1 MKNAFEGSRYGAYR
15 DSDRRRPEDIL
26 YGRGVPQPPKKKGK
40 KKKRSSF
47 SILKL
52 LFMTLILL
60 LLVGI
65 GAVSAGVAW
74 YIVKI
79 SADLPS
85 MVEVAN
91 PKSSVA
97 SILYDRNN
105 KVIARLFIENRTPLE
120 LHQVS
125 PWLVKAVLAAEDSAF
140 YQHGGIRIGSIL
152 RALWIDLVEH
162 GKVQGASTITQQLAR
177 NLFLSHEKSVTR
189 KAKEIIIAMRMEKL
203 FSKDKL
209 LELYLNTINFGRGA
223 WGAEIAARTY
233 FGKSA
238 SELDIAQSSILA
250 GLIAN
255 PGRYNPLSNLANAK
269 ARQNYV
275 LSRMELLGWISAEQ
289 RQQAYAEELKF
300 ARKPNRIEEFNL
312 APYFVSH
319 LLFNDLLPKY
329 GKDEVYSGGMHIYTT
344 LDLDLQNKAR
354 EAVNSLPT
362 MGALVC
368 LAADTGEVLA
378 LVGGKDFKTSK
389 FNRATQA
396 FRQPGSSFKPIVY
409 AAALEEDIMPSDHF
423 MDAPITFGGRGGNG
437 RGWSPK
443 NSSGK
448 YAGEVTLQKALSSSF
463 NTVAVRVAAYIGTE
477 NVVKMAR
484 SAGIETKHLPSDL
497 SVALGA
503 ASLTPLEMAVAFN
516 CFNNGGKRVTPLT
529 IREIRDNE
537 GNVLE
542 TRSPQLSQAMRPSTA
557 YTIRSM
563 LQDAVRAGTGTRAR
577 VPNVDTFGKT
587 GTSNDFIDAWF
598 VGGTP
603 GLTTAVYVGNDDHTS
618 MGRKGFGGTMA
629 APAWQAFMAY
639 AVKEQKTPSSF
650 ANAPDWAEVTRVSIC
665 RNSGYLAAG
674 GCPAVPLYFPS
685 GKAPTAK
692 CPYHGGSYE
701 AADEDPRG
709 PRLFL
714 IEQDEAYLDNSAEE
728 SQEEHTTPQQVNP
741 SVIPAPSAPAP
752 YRHDP
757 SPADEVEKR
766 YQQLLKEYGID

>member
-26 YGRGVPQPPKKKGK
+26 YGRGVPQPPQKKGK

-529 IREIRDNE
+529 IREVRDNE

>member
-1 MKNAFEGSRYGAYR
+1 MKNSFEGPRYGSYR
-15 DSDRRRPEDIL
+15 DGDRRRPEDIL
-26 YGRGVPQPPKKKGK
+26 YGRAAPQPPKKKGK

-542 TRSPQLSQAMRPSTA
+542 TRTPQLSQAMRPSTA

-629 APAWQAFMAY
+629 APAWQTFMAY

>member
-1 MKNAFEGSRYGAYR
+1 M
-15 DSDRRRPEDIL
+15 
-26 YGRGVPQPPKKKGK
+26 
-40 KKKRSSF
+40 
-47 SILKL
+47 
-52 LFMTLILL
+52 
-60 LLVGI
+60 
-65 GAVSAGVAW
+65 
-74 YIVKI
+74 
-79 SADLPS
+79 
-85 MVEVAN
+85 
-91 PKSSVA
+91 
-97 SILYDRNN
+97 
-105 KVIARLFIENRTPLE
+105 
-120 LHQVS
+120 
-125 PWLVKAVLAAEDSAF
+125 
-140 YQHGGIRIGSIL
+140 
-152 RALWIDLVEH
+152 
-162 GKVQGASTITQQLAR
+162 
-177 NLFLSHEKSVTR
+177 
-189 KAKEIIIAMRMEKL
+189 
-203 FSKDKL
+203 
-209 LELYLNTINFGRGA
+209 
-223 WGAEIAARTY
+223 
-233 FGKSA
+233 
-238 SELDIAQSSILA
+238 
-250 GLIAN
+250 
-255 PGRYNPLSNLANAK
+255 
-269 ARQNYV
+269 
-275 LSRMELLGWISAEQ
+275 
-289 RQQAYAEELKF
+289 
-300 ARKPNRIEEFNL
+300 
-312 APYFVSH
+312 
-319 LLFNDLLPKY
+319 
-329 GKDEVYSGGMHIYTT
+329 
-344 LDLDLQNKAR
+344 
-354 EAVNSLPT
+354 
-362 MGALVC
+362 
-368 LAADTGEVLA
+368 
-378 LVGGKDFKTSK
+378 
-389 FNRATQA
+389 
-396 FRQPGSSFKPIVY
+396 
-409 AAALEEDIMPSDHF
+409 
-423 MDAPITFGGRGGNG
+423 
-437 RGWSPK
+437 
-443 NSSGK
+443 
-448 YAGEVTLQKALSSSF
+448 
-463 NTVAVRVAAYIGTE
+463 AAYIGTE